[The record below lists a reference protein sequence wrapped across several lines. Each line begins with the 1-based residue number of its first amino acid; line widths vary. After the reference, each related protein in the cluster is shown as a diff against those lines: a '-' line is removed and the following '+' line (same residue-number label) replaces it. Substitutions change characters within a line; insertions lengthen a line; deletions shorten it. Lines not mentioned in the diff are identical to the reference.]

1 MKDGSFIRVSDI
13 STVKWGKADPTA
25 LYHGNGQDA
34 VAVSLL
40 RSENGFAK
48 PVIATLDKELPKLRS
63 KFPNLTIKITDT
75 QGRIIGLTVSNM
87 LDSLRDAIIMT
98 LLVILLFLGNS
109 RAAFVVALSLPVSY
123 LLTFAVLWGIG
134 FEFNMVTLS
143 AIIIAVG
150 LLADDVVV
158 VMENIERRMR
168 EEKETKKQSAI
179 RGLDE
184 ILLADASGTISTI
197 IVLIPIIFV
206 GGYVETVL
214 RPLCV
219 TLSVALLASLV
230 VSVTMIP
237 LLAPFI
243 IHPEQ
248 KRDPLAFI
256 LQPFARFFIEPVKR
270 FYVLL
275 IHWGLDHRAIVI
287 VTFIA
292 LFAVSG
298 AYMRM
303 QGRELMPMMD
313 TGITQIKFEAEP
325 DTDNDQMALLM
336 NAVEAAIYKEV
347 PKDWVISM
355 STVIGSEPGVKS
367 FGAARQLQQGDL
379 TLNLVDRFHRN
390 RTVYDINAA
399 IQRRLHAI
407 PGLIS
412 SNVFIYGASPLS
424 SIRANLDVMVSG
436 PDPAVLDKIADTV
449 MERLKTIH
457 GISGMQRTW
466 QGRSERIALNIN
478 SSLARQYGLSAS
490 EISSQISN
498 AVRGM
503 PGGSLR
509 VDGENAIAIWVRLR
523 KGQRANLTQINA
535 IPIQTHT
542 GGTVP
547 LASVAAPQI
556 TTAPTA
562 ETHQYLEPTVDV
574 LAWRTNVAITA
585 LHDEA
590 AKALADLNLP
600 RGYALHYEGEYK
612 QLSESFGRLGQSFA
626 LGLVLLYFMLVIT
639 FKSFLDP
646 LAIMFSL
653 PLALIG
659 AVSGLLIADK
669 LGSMPAFMGMI
680 LLMGIVI
687 NNGILLVDFAKVAI
701 AEGQDMKTA
710 LIGAVEKR
718 TRPIL
723 MTAIASAVGMIPLAL
738 EWSVGIERLSPLAVV
753 AIGGLIAGTFLTLLA
768 VPLFFSLTYDLRK
781 YFSS

>member
-1 MKDGSFIRVSDI
+1 MSFAERILSKPHAIIALLLAGILLGLMGYRAIPTNLFPDTSRPSISVVVQWPGATSTDVANEVTHPLEVRLSSIDGVRRVTSTSRDEVSAVQVEFEYGNDIDIAANKVSTQLSRVQGELPASVRTPLIFKITDAAHPVMVLGITAAKDSGLSLGQVRRIAEHDLRDTLLNLKGVAEVEVFGGPVRQITVDVDRDKLQSFGLNITQVAAALAQSNISQPAGLVHRDGRRFLLTAKTLARSPENIAAILIPMKDGSFIRVSDI

-87 LDSLRDAIIMT
+87 LNSLRDAIIMT

-134 FEFNMVTLS
+134 FEFDMVTLS

-270 FYVLL
+270 FYARL
-275 IHWGLDHRAIVI
+275 IHWGLDHRGIVI

-292 LFAVSG
+292 LFVIAG
-298 AYMRM
+298 AHLRM

-325 DTDNDQMALLM
+325 DTDSGQMAILM
-336 NAVEAAIYKEV
+336 KAVEAAIYKEV

-436 PDPAVLDKIADTV
+436 PDPAVLD
-449 MERLKTIH
+449 TI
-457 GISGMQRTW
+457 
-466 QGRSERIALNIN
+466 
-478 SSLARQYGLSAS
+478 
-490 EISSQISN
+490 
-498 AVRGM
+498 
-503 PGGSLR
+503 
-509 VDGENAIAIWVRLR
+509 
-523 KGQRANLTQINA
+523 
-535 IPIQTHT
+535 
-542 GGTVP
+542 
-547 LASVAAPQI
+547 
-556 TTAPTA
+556 
-562 ETHQYLEPTVDV
+562 
-574 LAWRTNVAITA
+574 
-585 LHDEA
+585 
-590 AKALADLNLP
+590 
-600 RGYALHYEGEYK
+600 
-612 QLSESFGRLGQSFA
+612 
-626 LGLVLLYFMLVIT
+626 
-639 FKSFLDP
+639 
-646 LAIMFSL
+646 
-653 PLALIG
+653 
-659 AVSGLLIADK
+659 
-669 LGSMPAFMGMI
+669 
-680 LLMGIVI
+680 
-687 NNGILLVDFAKVAI
+687 
-701 AEGQDMKTA
+701 
-710 LIGAVEKR
+710 
-718 TRPIL
+718 
-723 MTAIASAVGMIPLAL
+723 
-738 EWSVGIERLSPLAVV
+738 
-753 AIGGLIAGTFLTLLA
+753 
-768 VPLFFSLTYDLRK
+768 
-781 YFSS
+781 